1 MIKGFAHIALYA
13 RNFDATIEFYQCA
26 FGARQMGIFEAD
38 TRGCWLDV
46 GGDILEIFEGNADCD
61 GYFKHFAIAC
71 DDVDALY
78 AKALECG
85 AASHVEPKD
94 IVLSLEDGPVHARI
108 AFVKGP
114 NGEQIELFDQKA

>member
-13 RNFDATIEFYQCA
+13 RDFDRTVEFYQSA
-26 FGARQMGIFEAD
+26 FGARQLGIFEAD
-38 TRGCWLDV
+38 TRGCWLDI
-46 GGDILEIFEGNADCD
+46 GGDILEIFEGGMDCD
-61 GYFKHFAIAC
+61 GYFKHFAVAC

-85 AASHVEPKD
+85 AAAHVEPKD
-94 IVLSLEDGPVHARI
+94 IVLELDGGSVNARI

-114 NGEQIELFDQKA
+114 DGEQIELFDQKA